1 MGQFRACFPTLVSA
15 QTCSILNTNN
25 RPVEI
30 TITMIVK
37 LAAVVY
43 MTPVFVLPGLGIGA
57 LGSWLGNI
65 YIKAQLSVKRE
76 MSNARSPVFSHFN
89 AAIAGLRK
97 LQLRFTGIELNVVQ
111 RLFVLMAPRTP
122 SALSQ

>member
-15 QTCSILNTNN
+15 QTCTILDTNN

-97 LQLRFTGIELNVVQ
+97 LQLRFTRIKLNVV
-111 RLFVLMAPRTP
+111 
-122 SALSQ
+122 